1 VRDGVQQGRC
11 NEAVKPAQYWFER
24 DEPSHTLASTS
35 RDYLGAKR
43 GSSGEKLALHDDMS
57 LLKCWNVCSE
67 EERCRGYGPI
77 MGGISS
83 FRVLWV
89 LGSFART
96 SVESG
101 KMPKSTTYRTRKIA
115 VRFCAAQHWHDLTVV
130 RKAKH
135 DFFDTLDV
143 PMHRIASHRS
153 TILLLGAAQ
162 AKCPRT

>member
-1 VRDGVQQGRC
+1 VWWWGQGCGRLICLPIKFPRTCACCTPQRVRDGVQQGRC

-24 DEPSHTLASTS
+24 DESSHTLASTS

-57 LLKCWNVCSE
+57 LLKCWNVCFG
-67 EERCRGYGPI
+67 EERCRGYGSM
-77 MGGISS
+77 MGVISS
-83 FRVLWV
+83 FRVLWM

-115 VRFCAAQHWHDLTVV
+115 VRFA
-130 RKAKH
+130 
-135 DFFDTLDV
+135 
-143 PMHRIASHRS
+143 PRS
-153 TILLLGAAQ
+153 IGMI
-162 AKCPRT
+162 

>member
-1 VRDGVQQGRC
+1 MWWWGQGCGRLICLPIKFPRTCACCTPQRVRDGVQQGRR

-24 DEPSHTLASTS
+24 DESSHTLASTS

-57 LLKCWNVCSE
+57 LLKCWNVCFG
-67 EERCRGYGPI
+67 EERCRGYGPM

-96 SVESG
+96 SVE
-101 KMPKSTTYRTRKIA
+101 RCLNR
-115 VRFCAAQHWHDLTVV
+115 RLTVLA
-130 RKAKH
+130 RLQFA
-135 DFFDTLDV
+135 L
-143 PMHRIASHRS
+143 RR
-153 TILLLGAAQ
+153 AAL
-162 AKCPRT
+162 A